1 MEIKQLHK
9 GHLQNMEHLNFAEH
23 VLIMNKEANIDKI
36 KPLLPPLEKAIKDE
50 EEALNQPTKL
60 EGTRE
65 LIALDEERDRAY
77 RAMQF
82 MLNSK
87 LLDADKDTAK
97 AAQDIQDVLDR
108 YPGLA
113 AANYT
118 KESSLIDNLVA
129 DLKTPDA
136 MAAMGLTGLTAA
148 MGRLEQANLAF
159 ATEFRAR
166 YKKVIPVGT
175 FNIKALRTAV
185 DKALNAVVR
194 RMESLADLE
203 PETPKLAALIT
214 EYNAVIDGRKFMLAQ
229 RKGTNK
235 SAHERDMDK
244 YAALLEPLFE
254 ALEKERGLSSGS
266 LSFAR
271 EFRGTGKKRAYLLNV
286 AGKSAIWV
294 VISKGKLVVVP
305 EPSGKSTG
313 SGSKHGGSGKGSG
326 PGGNGSGG
334 NGGNKPGGGTGGGSP
349 KPGREE
355 DPGEDKV

>member
-1 MEIKQLHK
+1 
-9 GHLQNMEHLNFAEH
+9 
-23 VLIMNKEANIDKI
+23 
-36 KPLLPPLEKAIKDE
+36 
-50 EEALNQPTKL
+50 
-60 EGTRE
+60 
-65 LIALDEERDRAY
+65 
-77 RAMQF
+77 
-82 MLNSK
+82 
-87 LLDADKDTAK
+87 
-97 AAQDIQDVLDR
+97 
-108 YPGLA
+108 
-113 AANYT
+113 
-118 KESSLIDNLVA
+118 
-129 DLKTPDA
+129 

-271 EFRGTGKKRAYLLNV
+271 EFRGTGNKRAYLLNV
-286 AGKSAIWV
+286 AGKSPIWV
-294 VISKGKLVVVP
+294 VISKDKLVVVP

-313 SGSKHGGSGKGSG
+313 TGS
-326 PGGNGSGG
+326 
-334 NGGNKPGGGTGGGSP
+334 GGNKPGGGTGGGSP

>member
-254 ALEKERGLSSGS
+254 ALERERGLSSGS

-271 EFRGTGKKRAYLLNV
+271 EFRGTGRKRAYLLNV
-286 AGKSAIWV
+286 AGKSPIWV

-326 PGGNGSGG
+326 SGGNKPGG

>member
-244 YAALLEPLFE
+244 YAALLEPLFAE
-254 ALEKERGLSSGS
+254 LERERGL
-266 LSFAR
+266 
-271 EFRGTGKKRAYLLNV
+271 
-286 AGKSAIWV
+286 
-294 VISKGKLVVVP
+294 
-305 EPSGKSTG
+305 
-313 SGSKHGGSGKGSG
+313 
-326 PGGNGSGG
+326 
-334 NGGNKPGGGTGGGSP
+334 
-349 KPGREE
+349 
-355 DPGEDKV
+355 